1 MIGFDI
7 VSLSESAFPS
17 DDRRD
22 AYADKVLTEA
32 ELAWWATQPDQFVS
46 LWKLWTIKESVYKVE
61 SKLGGERLLIPRKY
75 EVMLRER
82 GEDGNKGIGKES
94 EIKGTLGVYFA
105 ISHEEEDCVY
115 SAVAQT
121 REELHNIRMAHFPL
135 QDDNPDFQSM
145 AVHQQLAEFLEQN
158 PDITKGLTAESSL
171 DISVSHHGLWGGF
184 AICPVV

>member
-7 VSLSESAFPS
+7 VSLTDSAFPS

-22 AYADKVLTEA
+22 AYANKVLTEA
-32 ELAWWATQPDQFVS
+32 EMTWWTAQPNQFLS
-46 LWKLWTIKESVYKVE
+46 LWKLWTIKESVYKIE
-61 SKLGGERLLIPRKY
+61 SKLGGERRLVPRKY
-75 EVMLRER
+75 EVMVGER
-82 GEDGNKGIGKES
+82 GEDEKMGIGEES
-94 EIKGTLGVYFA
+94 EIVGPLGKYFA
-105 ISHEEEDCVY
+105 ISREEEDCVY

-121 REELHNIRMAHFPL
+121 PEELGAIRMAHFPL

-158 PDITKGLTAESSL
+158 PDIAEGLSAESSL

-184 AICPVV
+184 AICQVV